1 MRSLYDRVLQ
11 GLGTIRGV
19 KAAGLSSSRGSA
31 ERLSI
36 EGQPEPR
43 PGEPHPEISAINGHY
58 LEAMRIP
65 LLQGRSISDAD
76 RPGSPPVVVISE
88 NVARHFWPN
97 ANPVGRHI
105 RLNAQSDWLTVV
117 GVSGNVIP
125 DWFRDR
131 PSAAAYI
138 SFAQFPSSRTR
149 LFLRTQGDPM
159 LAAQPARFAIRTV
172 DKDLPIYEFNTME
185 QMMYEERGGVRAAA
199 QTMTTYAIIALLLAV
214 TGIYA
219 VVSYFVAARTHDI
232 GVHMALGA
240 RRSDV
245 LKMMMGQSV
254 RLAVTGLAFGIPLAI
269 LLARVMSSALYNVVK
284 IDAITFAAFSGV
296 LFLSALLASY
306 LPTLR
311 ATRIDPMTA
320 LRDE

>member
-36 EGQPEPR
+36 EGQPQPR

-214 TGIYA
+214 TGL
-219 VVSYFVAARTHDI
+219 V
-232 GVHMALGA
+232 
-240 RRSDV
+240 
-245 LKMMMGQSV
+245 
-254 RLAVTGLAFGIPLAI
+254 FGIPLAI